1 MNLYEIR
8 KRAGYEANAKQSQK
22 NAVRTWLQGLRADYQ
37 FAVTLTIKTSIPVL
51 TERGAHIR
59 RITRRDCDAIA
70 ARFVKKLNR
79 QAFGKAAERYNKSL
93 RFIPVVEGERS
104 GKNLHFHLA
113 IGGLPSSCLPNQ
125 LPAMVR
131 NAINLVRELDEQHD
145 VQVMDSGWIEYFTKE
160 LGRNDTDNVLWQLA

>member
-22 NAVRTWLQGLRADYQ
+22 NAVRTWLQSLRADYQ

-70 ARFVKKLNR
+70 ARLIKKLNR
-79 QAFGKAAERYNKSL
+79 QAFRKEPAFSFCCGWFAKFISAKS
-93 RFIPVVEGERS
+93 IS
-104 GKNLHFHLA
+104 N
-113 IGGLPSSCLPNQ
+113 
-125 LPAMVR
+125 
-131 NAINLVRELDEQHD
+131 
-145 VQVMDSGWIEYFTKE
+145 
-160 LGRNDTDNVLWQLA
+160 ND

>member
-22 NAVRTWLQGLRADYQ
+22 NAVRTWLQGLRADFQ

-51 TERGAHIR
+51 TERGAHILKISR
-59 RITRRDCDAIA
+59 VDCDAIA

-93 RFIPVVEGERS
+93 KFIPVVEGERS

-125 LPAMVR
+125 LSVMVR
-131 NAINLVRELDEQHD
+131 NAINLVRELDGQHD